1 MKKTRTRLMSATA
14 AAMVALAPVAM
25 APATLAQPAAEQPAP
40 NPVATPIADAAGV
53 APAPIM
59 IGEMEKVTPHWRD
72 QIRGHDNVKE
82 VWAGSVSMDRA
93 VPLVWIHPKGL
104 EGDAI
109 YAPRPTLYVL
119 NGADGGE
126 GKASWLYQTD
136 IIDFF
141 SDKDVN
147 VVIVQS
153 GEFSYY
159 TDWVDEHTKLGK
171 QTWETFLTKEL
182 PEALEAKI
190 GGNGKRGI
198 IGMSMS
204 ATSVL
209 NFAQHSPDLYDGI
222 GSFSGCAQT
231 SDEIGAQAIKLV
243 LDRKGV
249 TGEQMWGPRPGDVW
263 THNDPLVNAEKLA
276 GQQMYIS
283 NGTGLWGEWDTTA
296 HPNVDDETQLIAQ
309 RTTGSAIEGGTNFC
323 TNVFKSKLDSLGI
336 EAHWDLGNA
345 GTHSWGYWQDDLH
358 ESWDVLFSKVLYN

>member
-1 MKKTRTRLMSATA
+1 MKNTRKRRLMSATA
-14 AAMVALAPVAM
+14 AAMVALMPVTL
-25 APATLAQPAAEQPAP
+25 APASTAQPAAEAPAP

-53 APAPIM
+53 TPAPVQLAP
-59 IGEMEKVTPHWRD
+59 MENVNPHWRE
-72 QIRGHDNVKE
+72 QIAGHDNVEE

-93 VPLVWIHPKGL
+93 VPLVWIRPKGA
-104 EGDAI
+104 ERF
-109 YAPRPTLYVL
+109 APRPTLYVL

-126 GKASWLYQTD
+126 GRASWLYQTD

-147 VVIVQS
+147 VVIVQA

-159 TDWVDEHTKLGK
+159 TDWVDPNTALGA

-182 PEALEAKI
+182 PESLEAKI
-190 GGNGKRGI
+190 GATGKRGI
-198 IGMSMS
+198 VGMSMS

-209 NFAQHSPDLYDGI
+209 NFAQHSPDLYDGV

-249 TGEQMWGPRPGDVW
+249 TGEQMWGPRPSERW
-263 THNDPLVNAEKLA
+263 TANDPLVNAEKLR
-276 GQQMYIS
+276 GQEMYIS

-296 HPNVDDETQLIAQ
+296 HPAVDHESQLIAQ

-323 TNVFKSKLDSLGI
+323 TNVFKAKLDSLGI
-336 EAHWDLGNA
+336 DAHWDLGNA

-358 ESWDVLFSKVLYN
+358 DSWDQLFSRVLY

>member
-1 MKKTRTRLMSATA
+1 MKNTRTRRLMSASA
-14 AAMVALAPVAM
+14 AAMVALLPVTLAPAAVANPAEAPAAPAATADGNVTPAPVQLEPM
-25 APATLAQPAAEQPAP
+25 EQV
-40 NPVATPIADAAGV
+40 N
-53 APAPIM
+53 
-59 IGEMEKVTPHWRD
+59 PHWRE
-72 QIRGHDNVKE
+72 QIAGHDNVEE

-93 VPLVWIHPKGL
+93 VPLVWIRP
-104 EGDAI
+104 EGAERF
-109 YAPRPTLYVL
+109 APRPTLYVL

-136 IIDFF
+136 IIDYF

-147 VVIVQS
+147 VVIVQA

-159 TDWVDEHTKLGK
+159 TDWVDPNTELGA

-182 PEALEAKI
+182 PESLESKI
-190 GGNGKRGI
+190 GATGKRGI

-209 NFAQHSPDLYDGI
+209 NFAQKNPGLYDGV

-231 SDEIGAQAIKLV
+231 SDDIGAAAIQLV

-249 TGEQMWGPRPGDVW
+249 TAEQMWGPRPSENW
-263 THNDPLVNAEKLA
+263 TANDPLVNAEKLR
-276 GQQMYIS
+276 GQEMYIS

-296 HPNVDDETQLIAQ
+296 HPAVDNEAQLISQ

-336 EAHWDLGNA
+336 DAHWDLGNS

-358 ESWDVLFSKVLYN
+358 QSWDQLFSDVLY